1 MLKETLRKL
10 GPEFGILTED
20 ESAEV
25 EQNVMNRLDR
35 SVKLDEV
42 DTITFGLETDDGKIV
57 KVYVKADQAEDF
69 EKALS
74 DKLGEVDDIEE
85 VLNELS
91 KEYDIIDVEWPD
103 DDETESDEEED
114 EDGSDVLD
122 PKVHDNA
129 RERAKAEEKIKAAPA
144 NESLTVGEKFTMDIL
159 EGVNASSIESR
170 FTTPSQLMV
179 YHAILEL
186 GIPEIALSRSPH
198 RAIIIKQIKD
208 KALELIRSSQ
218 MKNALKLFINNSI
231 DFDAKAAK
239 NEKESRGGK
248 EKLKDSKQI
257 EGELLVEGVAS
268 DFWSTFTALIN
279 YIAKSPEAAAK
290 LLDDT
295 KVTQLRSK
303 STGALSSNINA
314 QLKTKLLALKAA
326 MVTNEE
332 VKPDSYFVTGLQ
344 LNEGATPTEILA
356 LVTQLLSLAD
366 PSKEKIG
373 AEAVLKSAAWQAFFN
388 GAKPTLTQKFVG
400 QVRSKL
406 NTLKLV
412 MPMSES
418 KDPAWMADH
427 KNKNAQ
433 LAHAYQYGSEKFDEG
448 HMIEVIGEDG
458 DSYIVKPFP
467 IMANG
472 HMKLKKTAVKLLG
485 KINVPVGGSGGRM
498 PGGLNEA
505 TLGAR
510 IAYDDYAQWKKDLPP
525 KGVFNQSDGQT
536 RVNVVGKDFEGVAG
550 TWSDKTDTGW
560 IYEYYLKK
568 SNLTEFVVGTKK
580 NIDPQKWYV
589 WSWDDEVV
597 LYGTGY
603 STEMGAKHAMEQI
616 KKKASARGV
625 VFSDTQFKID
635 QGSKL
640 ISRYL
645 TESTVPEWS
654 FEMNEDDLYVISC
667 NNLKVSL
674 NDEEIEKLIKG
685 VTNKD
690 TVIVRD
696 NDDPTHKVAFS
707 PRGSSIMVKKVGTP
721 EGIMMKQKD
730 VDSLLDFISDGAE
743 STPDEEDED
752 KANPD
757 VKAKKDKEAKAE
769 KEDGKMKE

>member
-290 LLDDT
+290 FLDDT

-568 SNLTEFVVGTKK
+568 SNL
-580 NIDPQKWYV
+580 I
-589 WSWDDEVV
+589 
-597 LYGTGY
+597 
-603 STEMGAKHAMEQI
+603 
-616 KKKASARGV
+616 
-625 VFSDTQFKID
+625 
-635 QGSKL
+635 
-640 ISRYL
+640 
-645 TESTVPEWS
+645 ESQVPEWS
-654 FEMNEDDLYVISC
+654 FEMNDDDLYVISC
-667 NNLKVSL
+667 SNLKVSL

-685 VTNKD
+685 ITNKD

-721 EGIMMKQKD
+721 EGVMMKQKD
-730 VDSLLDFISDGAE
+730 VDDLLDLISDGAE

-757 VKAKKDKEAKAE
+757 VKAKKDKEDKTE
-769 KEDGKMKE
+769 KEAGKMKE